1 MTESDMI
8 QKINEL
14 LGTGFELTPDQLVPS
29 ARLKEDLQLD
39 SLDAVDML
47 VYLEDTFKIKVAG
60 ERLAQ
65 IRVLDDV
72 YGLVREVLSGSQN
85 NTEMSGNV

>member
-14 LGTGFELTPDQLVPS
+14 LGTGFELAPEQLVPT

-65 IRVLDDV
+65 IRTLSDV
-72 YGLVREVLSGSQN
+72 YGLVREVLQGAQN
-85 NTEMSGNV
+85 DTEMSGNV